1 MSQQDYQSTET
12 YITVVHEHFLPV
24 AITALVVVLIVII
37 PYWKIFGKAG
47 FPRALSILMLVPL
60 INLIL
65 LYVLAFSQWK
75 VLPPRAENQ

>member
-24 AITALVVVLIVII
+24 ALIALLIVLIVII

-47 FPRALSILMLVPL
+47 FPSALSILMVVPL

-65 LYVLAFSQWK
+65 LYVVAFSQWR
-75 VLPPRAENQ
+75 VIPARTENQ

>member
-1 MSQQDYQSTET
+1 MNGYDFHLTET
-12 YITVVHEHFLPV
+12 SFTVAHYHVIPIVLLTLFL
-24 AITALVVVLIVII
+24 ALIVIV

-47 FPRALSILMLVPL
+47 LPRIFGLLMIVPL

-75 VLPPRAENQ
+75 IAPSQIQNP